1 MHEQTR
7 SIMEYIADTYGAE
20 VEYPWAQSQNGIW
33 RNPRT
38 RKWFAV
44 LLSDLPLRCL
54 GLSQDGAEDVI
65 NLKCDP
71 NFSLVDNRRTFRAYH
86 MNKEHWSTVIIGK
99 DATEE
104 NITDMLYASYLLTQK
119 KPRKSK

>member
-1 MHEQTR
+1 M
-7 SIMEYIADTYGAE
+7 INYYINKCLSFENTYLD
-20 VEYPWAQSQNGIW
+20 YPFDQGLWAAIRHKDNKKIFALIYERQGNICINFKNDPQWGMLW
-33 RNPRT
+33 RES
-38 RKWFAV
+38 FEAV
-44 LLSDLPLRCL
+44 TS
-54 GLSQDGAEDVI
+54 
-65 NLKCDP
+65 
-71 NFSLVDNRRTFRAYH
+71 AYH

>member
-20 VEYPWAQSQNGIW
+20 VEYPWAKSANGIW

-54 GLSQDGAEDVI
+54 GLETAGTADVL

-71 NFSLVDNRRTFRAYH
+71 NFSMVDHRHIFRAYH
-86 MNKEHWSTVIIGK
+86 MNKEHWSMVTVGG
-99 DATEE
+99 DANEE
-104 NITDMLYASYLLTQK
+104 HIMQMIYDSYKLTAK
-119 KPRKSK
+119 KGTKK

>member
-1 MHEQTR
+1 M
-7 SIMEYIADTYGAE
+7 INFYINKCLSFENTYLD
-20 VEYPWAQSQNGIW
+20 YPFDQGLWAAIRHKDNKKIFALIYERQGNICINFKNDPQWGMLW
-33 RNPRT
+33 RES
-38 RKWFAV
+38 FEAV
-44 LLSDLPLRCL
+44 TP
-54 GLSQDGAEDVI
+54 
-65 NLKCDP
+65 
-71 NFSLVDNRRTFRAYH
+71 AYH